1 MRNANRVF
9 TLAAR
14 PTGFAGPEHFAE
26 ATRAV
31 RAPEAG
37 EVMVETLYLSVDPAM
52 RVWISENPG
61 YVPRIEI
68 GDIMRAG
75 GIGRVV
81 ESRDPNLQVGDLV
94 AARLGWQ
101 TCPTLKAA
109 DVNKLDLTQG
119 SAEDWIGLL
128 GSPGLTAYFGLR
140 DIGKPKPG
148 ETILVSGAAG
158 AVGQLVAQ
166 IGKIEGCRVVGI
178 AGGAEKCR
186 RLVEELKLDAAID
199 YKAEP
204 DLAAGIARAC
214 PTGVD
219 VFYDNVGGETLE
231 AAISQLAIGGRVIIC
246 GRISQTSLEVPYG
259 VKNLGMLIGRRGRI
273 QGFVVTDFEARFA
286 EGRHWL
292 AFQARAGRLKLA
304 LHVLDGL
311 DAAPNGLGM
320 LFRGEN
326 TGKLVVKVSD

>member
-14 PTGFAGPEHFAE
+14 PTGFAGAEHFAE

-31 RAPEAG
+31 RAPNDG
-37 EVMVETLYLSVDPAM
+37 EVMVETMYVSIDPAM
-52 RVWISENPG
+52 RVWVNEDPG

-81 ESRDPNLQVGDLV
+81 ESRDSSLQVGDLV
-94 AARLGWQ
+94 SARIGWQ
-101 TCPTLKAA
+101 TCPTLKATEVA
-109 DVNKLDLTQG
+109 KLDLTIG
-119 SAEDWIGLL
+119 SAEDWLGLIGL
-128 GSPGLTAYFGLR
+128 GGLTAYFGLKE
-140 DIGKPKPG
+140 IGQPKPG

-158 AVGQLVAQ
+158 AVGQMVAQ

-178 AGGAEKCR
+178 AGGADKCR
-186 RLVEELKLDAAID
+186 RLVEEFGLDAAID

-204 DLAAGIARAC
+204 DLTAAIARAC
-214 PTGVD
+214 PKGVD

-231 AAISQLAIGGRVIIC
+231 AAISQLAIGGRVVIC
-246 GRISQTSLEVPYG
+246 GRISQTSLEIPYG
-259 VKNLGMLIGRRGRI
+259 VKNLGLLIGRRARI
-273 QGFVVTDFEARFA
+273 QGFVVTDFESRFK

-304 LHVLDGL
+304 MHVLDGL
-311 DAAPNGLGM
+311 ESAPNGLGM

-326 TGKLVVKVSD
+326 TGKLVVKVAD